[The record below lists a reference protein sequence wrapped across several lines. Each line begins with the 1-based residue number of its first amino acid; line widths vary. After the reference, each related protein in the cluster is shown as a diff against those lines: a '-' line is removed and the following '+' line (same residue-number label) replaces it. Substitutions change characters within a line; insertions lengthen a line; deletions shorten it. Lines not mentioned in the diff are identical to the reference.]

1 MSGDR
6 LSPVCAS
13 LEAGP
18 VVIAGPTGSGRTTA
32 AAAIA
37 ASAAASGL
45 RVLLAAHR
53 RTAPHEHAAEAGV
66 TVVTSGEAA
75 DALDSSSFDLVVLDD
90 ADRFPA
96 DESLVERLTEP
107 DGPSLAVAALLD
119 SFGFGASGL
128 LKFARTR
135 PGAVVLL
142 CPPNH
147 LVAANVGVS
156 LERGT
161 GFSGPPGRAYLVAEG
176 KMMLG
181 QVPDVGDTT
190 IP

>member
-1 MSGDR
+1 
-6 LSPVCAS
+6 
-13 LEAGP
+13 
-18 VVIAGPTGSGRTTA
+18 VVIAGPAGSGRTTA
-32 AAAIA
+32 AAAVA

-45 RVLLAAHR
+45 HVLLGAHR
-53 RTAPHEHAAEAGV
+53 RTAPHEHAADDGV

-75 DALDSSSFDLVVLDD
+75 DALDRSSFDLVVLDD

-96 DESLVERLTEP
+96 DETLVERLTKS
-107 DGPSLAVAALLD
+107 DGPPLAVAALLD
-119 SFGFGASGL
+119 SFGFGATGL

-147 LVAANVGVS
+147 LVAANVGVT
-156 LERGT
+156 LERGM

-176 KMMLG
+176 KMLLG
-181 QVPDVGDTT
+181 QVPDVE
-190 IP
+190 